1 MEIMISIN
9 YPYGSINRKI
19 VRGVTKSPRGIHYI
33 VDVDYNYLKISESVY
48 NECISDGIQNIETV
62 RKGV

>member
-1 MEIMISIN
+1 MEIMITTK
-9 YPYGSINRKI
+9 YPFGSINRKI

-48 NECISDGIQNIETV
+48 NECISDGIQIIETV